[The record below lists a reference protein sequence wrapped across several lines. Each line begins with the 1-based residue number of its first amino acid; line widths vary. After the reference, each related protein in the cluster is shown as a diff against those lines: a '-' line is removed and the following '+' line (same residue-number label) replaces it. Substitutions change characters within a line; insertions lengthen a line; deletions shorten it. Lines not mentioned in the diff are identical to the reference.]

1 MTVQDINDQNGKR
14 FLICST
20 DPQRSDVS
28 FICQA
33 PSAELHN
40 EWIQTLSLML
50 QKQKEFIQAITNPKD
65 YIRRMGEARNTS

>member
-1 MTVQDINDQNGKR
+1 MTMQELNDQNGKR

-33 PSAELHN
+33 PSLELHN
-40 EWIQTLSLML
+40 DWIHTLHQML

-65 YIRRMGEARNTS
+65 YIKRMGEARNNS